1 MAKAS
6 KRVQKAVS
14 DLSEAREALSRA
26 RRALAQLTGLDGPAH
41 LVEKEWEQAHE
52 LLEARREKL
61 LAIPGV
67 IGCGLGGRHRGG
79 VHTGEPCITVYVRK
93 KLSPEE
99 MKAQGIPSIPKTVR
113 IGNYR
118 MPVDVLEL
126 GDLKRQ
132 IDAGASLSPL
142 PPVQP
147 FQGTLGVFARDLDH
161 DDETVA
167 LTAMHV
173 TGLRQFPD
181 PISSAPSFCSPSLPT
196 GGATFGKLR
205 QGTMTGIDA
214 AKLELA
220 APRNA
225 VSILPTIGQVRGW
238 RPTTFPGDQGVE
250 VRLFGAVSRFQSGF
264 IVSPAV
270 SLPSESLDSAILANI
285 NTAAGDSGCALV
297 DADNLLL
304 GFLVGQGTSEL
315 SNLRV
320 FTPASLVL
328 SRLRCDIPTS

>member
-1 MAKAS
+1 MAKVS
-6 KRVQKAVS
+6 KRVHQA
-14 DLSEAREALSRA
+14 LSELSQARKALSRA
-26 RRALAQLTGLDGPAH
+26 RRSLARLTDLNGPPH
-41 LVEKEWEQAHE
+41 LIEKGWERAHE

-61 LAIPGV
+61 LAVPGV

-93 KLSPEE
+93 KLSPDE
-99 MKAQGIPSIPKTVR
+99 MKAQGMPRLPRTVR
-113 IGNYR
+113 IGSYR
-118 MPVDVLEL
+118 MPVDVIEL
-126 GDLKRQ
+126 GELERHL
-132 IDAGASLSPL
+132 DAGAGVSPL

-147 FQGTLGVFARDLDH
+147 FQGTLGVFAKDLDH
-161 DDETVA
+161 GDTVA

-173 TGLRQFPD
+173 TGFQQFPD
-181 PISSAPSFCSPSLPT
+181 PISPAPSFCSPALPA
-196 GGATFGKLR
+196 GGATFGRLR

-214 AKLELA
+214 AKLELDGPRSA
-220 APRNA
+220 A
-225 VSILPTIGQVRGW
+225 STLPVIGQIRGW
-238 RPTTFPGDQGVE
+238 RPATFPGDQGVE
-250 VRLFGAVSRFQSGF
+250 VRLFGAVSGFQSGF

-270 SLPSESLDSAILANI
+270 ALPSESLDSAILANI

>member
-1 MAKAS
+1 M
-6 KRVQKAVS
+6 V
-14 DLSEAREALSRA
+14 
-26 RRALAQLTGLDGPAH
+26 GF
-41 LVEKEWEQAHE
+41 
-52 LLEARREKL
+52 
-61 LAIPGV
+61 
-67 IGCGLGGRHRGG
+67 GLGGRHRAG
-79 VHTGEPCITVYVRK
+79 VHTGEPCITVYVRQ
-93 KLSPEE
+93 KLSPDE
-99 MKAQGIPSIPKTVR
+99 MKAQGMPRLPKTVR

-118 MPVDVLEL
+118 MPIDVIEL
-126 GDLKRQ
+126 GELKRHL
-132 IDAGASLSPL
+132 DAGVSVSPL

-147 FQGTLGVFARDLDH
+147 FQGTLGVFAKDLDH
-161 DDETVA
+161 NDTVA

-173 TGLRQFPD
+173 TGFQQFPD
-181 PISSAPSFCSPSLPT
+181 PISSAPSFCSPCLPA
-196 GGATFGKLR
+196 GGATFGSLR

-214 AKLELA
+214 AKLALD
-220 APRNA
+220 APRNTL
-225 VSILPTIGQVRGW
+225 SILPTIGQIRGW

-250 VRLFGAVSRFQSGF
+250 VRLFGAVSGFQSGF

-270 SLPSESLDSAILANI
+270 SLPSESLDSAILVNI